1 MLISKFVKKNRP
13 DDEVLRQL
21 GRQLPKPNGIY
32 KIGDSTFEL
41 YEAKKMHRRGWTS
54 EVLRS
59 FLLEAR
65 RSYNIYGRRPRL
77 DAYDNKSSIYLVR
90 ASYLWPLGDA
100 KAVRLESWFSNRFV
114 PNEGKPRGAAE
125 LDICN
130 FRGQTIEKIMG
141 ERFFKNRKNFLRYI
155 LSYSRMCS
163 IKPFPVAAKDRP
175 KLKKLP
181 TPKNPYSAVCF
192 SLTCKQFIRDYVDDF
207 PFYYITGII
216 RDDLVKS
223 ALAIKR
229 NGYSY
234 EPLFTSAYRFLGVP
248 KNEVTLD
255 RRVYTYKYP
264 GYFLLMPK
272 LVGLLRNLA
281 RAKKLPPKTLA
292 HYFGSEDLIFKTD
305 DFKKLGGLSLLLN
318 AHRKLFGTNFSSEAL
333 RALVDK
339 KVPDGPELKI
349 DNIEDWKKSIDGVL
363 MAGRVR
369 QIM

>member
-1 MLISKFVKKNRP
+1 MSKFVNKNRL
-13 DDEVLRQL
+13 DHNALRQL
-21 GRQLPKPNGIY
+21 VRRLPKPSGIY
-32 KIGDSTFEL
+32 GIGDSIFEL
-41 YEAKKMHRRGWTS
+41 YEAKKMNRQSWTS
-54 EVLRS
+54 KVLRN
-59 FLLEAR
+59 LLVDAR
-65 RSYNIYGRRPRL
+65 GSYDVYGKRARL
-77 DAYDNKSSIYLVR
+77 DVYDKKAAIYLVR
-90 ASYLWPLGDA
+90 AIYKWPLGSA
-100 KAVRLESWFSNRFV
+100 QGVRVESWFSNRFV

-125 LDICN
+125 LDICTL
-130 FRGQTIEKIMG
+130 RGRTIEKIMG

-192 SLTCKQFIRDYVDDF
+192 SLTCKQFIRDYADDF
-207 PFYYITGII
+207 SFHYITGII

-223 ALAIKR
+223 ALAIKK

-248 KNEVTLD
+248 KNEVALD
-255 RRVYTYKYP
+255 RRVYTYRYP

-281 RAKKLPPKTLA
+281 RARKLPPKTLV

-305 DFKKLGGLSLLLN
+305 DFKKLGGLSRLLS
-318 AHRKLFGTNFSSEAL
+318 APRKLFGTNFSSEAL
-333 RALVDK
+333 RTLVDK

-349 DNIEDWKKSIDGVL
+349 DYIEGWKKSIDGVL
-363 MAGRVR
+363 KAGGVS